1 MKRKIIVVTAA
12 YGSEQIN
19 AMGGQC
25 AVLPLIANAGADGV
39 EIRRELLSDRELSS
53 LPTLAATIEAHR
65 LLACYSAP
73 QALCLED
80 GSLNPHL
87 PALLEE
93 ARTLKALWL
102 KVSLGHYQRKDVLET
117 LRGSTRA
124 GWRWWWKTTRP
135 NAGNWRPC
143 SVFRPPALSWRCR

>member
-39 EIRRELLSDRELSS
+39 EIRRELLSDQELSS

-73 QALCLED
+73 QAC
-80 GSLNPHL
+80 
-87 PALLEE
+87 ACKM
-93 ARTLKALWL
+93 AR
-102 KVSLGHYQRKDVLET
+102 
-117 LRGSTRA
+117 
-124 GWRWWWKTTRP
+124 
-135 NAGNWRPC
+135 
-143 SVFRPPALSWRCR
+143 